1 MLLVVALLASCAT
14 QITDNDLAYYQRMV
28 DQHPNNQIYKLELQ
42 RAEFLKEQDVNRQA
56 QNLINL
62 GQFEAARLVV
72 EAGLVELPESFILR
86 DLKEKLNHLV
96 ASEERLDS
104 AVEAIEAGNAVRAIT
119 LLEEAIR
126 LNPSNDE
133 AMVLLK
139 RVKLREIPQRSSET
153 IALHFDKLELKSAV
167 EFITR
172 SFGISVIFDDGV
184 KDTPISMDVESL
196 DFYQALDAVLQLSK
210 HYFKVVDPQTIIV
223 YPDSQDKRA
232 QYEELVLRA
241 TQLEF
246 INVKDMAAILKG
258 VLNLNEIT
266 LNESSNLLMI
276 RDTAQMMALV
286 DQLIAI
292 NDVPQ
297 PQVLL
302 DVEILEINKT
312 LSEQLGVD
320 FGSYQIGLDSEPI
333 PLSQSILGTFN
344 ETSTLTLP
352 SVTLKALMQ
361 DVDAKI
367 LANPKIRVVNQREA
381 KIHIGDR
388 VPLRSSSILDATGQT
403 RTTFEYQDIG
413 IRLAVK
419 PQIHPNNDTTLQ
431 VALEV
436 SALGENLGT
445 TEEPA
450 YRIGSRNAETIMV
463 LKDGES
469 VLLGGLIREEE
480 RRSFSSIPGVASN
493 SVLREIFS
501 YTDESTGRTDVLL
514 TITPRVIRANRLNEV
529 LHDLEIQTG
538 TLDRPYIPS
547 NDEIYRLSVGEP
559 IFQSLAD
566 LQTGAEMSVV
576 VDGADNEIPSDV
588 ETPFESSE
596 EMEFGRPRM
605 ELDSLEQSAMPAIDE
620 RSITVEVRPAQ
631 QNLGVGQEITLS
643 LNISELSAARLLES
657 SVLFNPNLL
666 TFKSAQPVAPYVSAL
681 TVDSES
687 IPNAVGLVAE
697 INPELE
703 PVSDVEVIELTF
715 EAVNKGTSFLVLKT
729 PVITSTTDER
739 RGAVSRNGRVSVT
752 N

>member
-1 MLLVVALLASCAT
+1 ME
-14 QITDNDLAYYQRMV
+14 DHDLAYFQRMV
-28 DQHPNNQIYKLELQ
+28 DQYPNNQIYKLELQ
-42 RAEFLKEQDVNRQA
+42 RAEFLKEQDVTRQA
-56 QNLINL
+56 QSLINL
-62 GQFEAARLVV
+62 GRFEAARLVV
-72 EAGLVELPESFILR
+72 EAGLSDLPESFILR
-86 DLKEKLNHLV
+86 DLNKKLENLV
-96 ASEERLDS
+96 SSDARLDL
-104 AVEAIEAGNAVRAIT
+104 AVEAIESGNSNGAIE
-119 LLEEAIR
+119 LLQESLR
-126 LNPSNDE
+126 LNPGNDE

-153 IALHFDKLELKSAV
+153 IALHFDKLELKSAI

-184 KDTPISMDVESL
+184 KDVPISMDVDSL
-196 DFYQALDAVLQLSK
+196 DFYQALDSVLQLSK

-223 YPDSQDKRA
+223 YPDSRDKRA

-258 VLNLNEIT
+258 VLNLNEVT
-266 LNESSNLLMI
+266 LNESTNLLMI
-276 RDTAQMMALV
+276 RDTSPMMALV

-302 DVEILEINKT
+302 DVEILEINKSQ
-312 LSEQLGVD
+312 SEQLGVD
-320 FGSYQIGLDSEPI
+320 FGSYQIGLNSEPV
-333 PLSQSILGTFN
+333 PLGQSILGTFN

-352 SVTLKALMQ
+352 SVGLKALMQ

-419 PQIHPNNDTTLQ
+419 PQIHPNNDTTLE
-431 VALEV
+431 VSLEV

-463 LKDGES
+463 LSDGES

-480 RRSFSSIPGVASN
+480 RRSFSSIPGIANN

-501 YTDESTGRTDVLL
+501 YSDDSAGRTDVLL

-538 TLDRPYIPS
+538 TLDRPFVPS
-547 NDEIYRLSVGEP
+547 NEQIYRLSVGEP
-559 IFQSLAD
+559 LFQNAAD
-566 LQTGAEMSVV
+566 LHSGRDMSVV
-576 VDGADNEIPSDV
+576 LDGA
-588 ETPFESSE
+588 ETAEPAAEDASVSKDSPTDLE
-596 EMEFGRPRM
+596 RPRL
-605 ELDSLEQSAMPAIDE
+605 ELVPAAQPDIE
-620 RSITVEVRPAQ
+620 ENAVIVSVLPAQ
-631 QNLGVGQEITLS
+631 QNLGLGQQITLS
-643 LNISELSAARLLES
+643 LRVSELSATRLLES

-666 TFKSAQPVAPYVSAL
+666 TFKGAEPVTPYVSAL
-681 TVDSES
+681 KVDTES
-687 IPNAVGLVAE
+687 APNSVGLVAE
-697 INPELE
+697 VNPELE
-703 PVSDVEVIELTF
+703 PVSDVDVIELTF
-715 EAVNKGTSFLVLKT
+715 EAANKGTSFLVLKT
-729 PVITSTTDER
+729 PVITSTTSER
-739 RGAVSRNGRVSVT
+739 RGAVSRNGRVSIT